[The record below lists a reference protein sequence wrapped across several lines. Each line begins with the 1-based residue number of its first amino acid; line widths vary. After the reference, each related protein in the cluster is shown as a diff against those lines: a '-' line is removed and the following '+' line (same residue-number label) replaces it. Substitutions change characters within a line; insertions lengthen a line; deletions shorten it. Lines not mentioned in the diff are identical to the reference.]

1 MMAVARQ
8 ADSSTGQTPARRDP
22 VAVTGR
28 QKAAIIVRFLLAEG
42 GNLPLTALPDDLQ
55 AALTEQMGSMR
66 SVDRATL
73 RAVVEE
79 FVGRLDSVGLSFPG
93 GIERA
98 LDLLQGHISPAAA
111 TRLRNARATSAT
123 GDPWER
129 IGALEDERLTA
140 VLTEE
145 SAEIGAVL
153 LSKLPVGRAADLLA
167 QLPGERARRLAHAMG
182 QTGVVK
188 PETVRQIGQ
197 SLIGQLSNVAPRAF
211 EDAPEAR
218 VGAILNV
225 TPAQTRDAVLAGL
238 GEEDADFAE
247 RVRRTIFT
255 FADIAKRIEGRDIPK
270 VTRGIEQAQLVTA
283 LAAATEGDDATS
295 AEFILSNLS
304 QRMAATLR
312 EEMAARGTVKVK
324 DADAAQTALIAAIR
338 DLEATGELVLRQ
350 DEAEEEDG

>member
-1 MMAVARQ
+1 MTAVARQ
-8 ADSSTGQTPARRDP
+8 ADSNTGQTPARRDP
-22 VAVTGR
+22 RVVTGR

-42 GNLPLTALPDDLQ
+42 GNLPLTSLPDDLQ

-73 RAVVEE
+73 HAVVED

-140 VLTEE
+140 VLSDE
-145 SAEIGAVL
+145 SAQIGAVL
-153 LSKLPVGRAADLLA
+153 LSKLPVGRAAELLA
-167 QLPGERARRLAHAMG
+167 QLPGDRARRLAHAMG

-197 SLIGQLSNVAPRAF
+197 SLIGQLSNIAPRAF
-211 EDAPEAR
+211 EDTPETR

-270 VTRGIEQAQLVTA
+270 VTRGIDQAQLVTA

-324 DADAAQTALIAAIR
+324 DADAAQTALVAAIR
-338 DLEATGELVLRQ
+338 DLQATGELVLRQ
-350 DEAEEEDG
+350 DEEEG

>member
-1 MMAVARQ
+1 MDTLTRMRAFIDV
-8 ADSSTGQTPARRDP
+8 
-22 VAVTGR
+22 VE
-28 QKAAIIVRFLLAEG
+28 AEG
-42 GNLPLTALPDDLQ
+42 F
-55 AALTEQMGSMR
+55 S
-66 SVDRATL
+66 
-73 RAVVEE
+73 
-79 FVGRLDSVGLSFPG
+79 
-93 GIERA
+93 
-98 LDLLQGHISPAAA
+98 AAA
-111 TRLRNARATSAT
+111 RK
-123 GDPWER
+123 
-129 IGALEDERLTA
+129 IGRSKALLSKYVRELEDELGALLLNRTTRQFS
-140 VLTEE
+140 LTEAGHTYYKRASE
-145 SAEIGAVL
+145 IIREIDHLSDSVRDTASDVRGRIKLSA
-153 LSKLPVGRAADLLA
+153 SRTFADA
-167 QLPGERARRLAHAMG
+167 E
-182 QTGVVK
+182 
-188 PETVRQIGQ
+188 IGQ

-238 GEEDADFAE
+238 GEEDAEFAE

-270 VTRGIEQAQLVTA
+270 VTRGIDQAQLVTA

-312 EEMAARGTVKVK
+312 EEMEARGTVKVK